1 MSIKTFPC
9 RECGADVA
17 WMTSKAGKRYLA
29 QPWEWVG
36 GDYSLH
42 TKMIPQGHRCIPD
55 PEWREKKAAA
65 EMSYV
70 AGAQRN
76 GTICKGVTVDVVKG
90 RKVPV
95 GTRAEVFW
103 IGESAYGPRVGL
115 MIEGEKVYT
124 ALANVQ
130 PAPIED
136 FPHLMEILEAE
147 AAQMRKIDEE
157 NVAAI
162 VRMMGETA

>member
-1 MSIKTFPC
+1 MNIKTFPC
-9 RECGADVA
+9 RDCGAQVA

-42 TKMIPQGHRCIPD
+42 TKVIPQGHNCIPD

-65 EMSYV
+65 DASY
-70 AGAQRN
+70 ASNAQRA
-76 GTICKGVTVDVVKG
+76 GTICKGVIVDVVKG

-103 IGESAYGPRVGL
+103 IGDSGYGPRVGL
-115 MIEGEKVYT
+115 LIEGEKVYT
-124 ALANVQ
+124 ALTNVQ
-130 PAPIED
+130 IAPVED
-136 FPHLMEILEAE
+136 FPHMIEIIESE
-147 AAQMRKIDEE
+147 AAQMRKMDEK
-157 NVAAI
+157 NMVAIA
-162 VRMMGETA
+162 RMTGETA